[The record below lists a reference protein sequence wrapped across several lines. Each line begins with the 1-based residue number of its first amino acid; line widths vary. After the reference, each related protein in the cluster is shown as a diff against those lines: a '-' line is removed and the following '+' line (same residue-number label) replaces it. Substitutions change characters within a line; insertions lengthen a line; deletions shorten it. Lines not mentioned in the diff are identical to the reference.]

1 MTTGLSPR
9 RLATALLLILIALAE
24 LLLAFRGPIALTKT
38 PSLMLAP
45 ISPSAAQSAGLTDAE
60 REEFIRALE
69 AAFASAGKSS
79 VKPQRFI
86 DEYLAP
92 RGENLQTLADRESV
106 LAVASE
112 LGIQRVAQA
121 VLSSWGGELSL
132 YLSVRDSAAG
142 DLIASENFSAPD
154 LGALLAELESPA
166 FADAFAAE
174 VPGMTP
180 FDFSFFLFLGLELLT
195 ALLLLFRR
203 ERLFNQGQL
212 ILGST
217 LFLFALFF
225 ARNANM
231 DYVQRFVAHGGALKL
246 AADTA
251 RQQLEVSLRFL
262 PPLFVNL
269 GLYLF
274 SGGPRPGG
282 GPGRAIRSNSSP
294 LRGSGISASIPAAL
308 AQFLLNPPTLLAG
321 WLSGALF
328 AFALPSLIRLEGVPV
343 LAFIALVPIL
353 WAARRS
359 SAGDAGM
366 GIMAFASLQ
375 VMLINFWHST
385 YSYVSLPFTVLLSMA
400 QWLLFLPLLVFL
412 LRRPGRVWILA
423 VPAAW
428 LAFDWLRGMGFLA
441 YPWGML
447 GTALYRTIPL
457 IQIASV
463 TGVWGVSWFLFLFNA
478 ALTELLSN
486 PRRRM
491 PLFVL
496 AGAFLAPLLFGAGTL
511 VLANRGETETTRL
524 LLVQHNRDPRKHD
537 YAESVD
543 ALLRL
548 SKEGI
553 ARAYAEGRP
562 VEMVVWPETAFVP
575 DLRYWMRPGNAGRPR
590 RRLAERLFQAADEWG
605 IPLVTGTS
613 DHKRLPGEEDRD
625 YPEISYNSA
634 VIIEPKSGIGGIYH
648 KIKLVPFTE
657 YFPFKDEL
665 PGVYAQLDKFD
676 VTEWEPGSEYRVLAH
691 KDFTFATP
699 ICFEDIMPDHVRRFV
714 AAGAGAV
721 VNISNDYWSL
731 SSVEG
736 MQHGV
741 NGLFR
746 AVENRIPMVRATT
759 SGLTVGVDPYGRM
772 LGSLPFFE
780 EGALIVDLP
789 AGNPRPSLYTRW
801 GDWFPLLMLLLGIGI
816 MLWELASLFRQ
827 RRIKGDLRPSVLVR
841 LGAYRPR

>member
-9 RLATALLLILIALAE
+9 RLTAALLLILIALAE
-24 LLLAFRGPIALTKT
+24 LLLAFRGPIALTKI

-45 ISPSAAQSAGLTDAE
+45 VSPSAAQSAGLTEAE

-92 RGENLQTLADRESV
+92 RGESLQSLSDRESV

-112 LGIQRVAQA
+112 LGIQRVALA
-121 VLSSWGGELSL
+121 VLSTWGGEFRLS
-132 YLSVRDSAAG
+132 LSVRDSAAG

-154 LGALLAELESPA
+154 LEALLAELETGA
-166 FADAFAAE
+166 FAEAFAAE
-174 VPGMTP
+174 VPGLTP
-180 FDFSFFLFLGLELLT
+180 FDFSFLLFLGLELIT
-195 ALLLLFRR
+195 ALLLVFRR
-203 ERLFNQGQL
+203 ERLFNQAQL

-231 DYVQRFVAHGGALKL
+231 DYVRRFVAHGGALKL

-294 LRGSGISASIPAAL
+294 LRGSGISAPIPAAL
-308 AQFLLNPPTLLAG
+308 ARVLLQPPTLLAG

-328 AFALPSLIRLEGVPV
+328 AFALPSLVSLDGIPV
-343 LAFIALVPIL
+343 LAFVALVPL
-353 WAARRS
+353 FRAVRKS
-359 SAGDAGM
+359 SAGEAAM

-375 VMLINFWHST
+375 VMLINFWHAT

-400 QWLLFLPLLVFL
+400 QWLIFLPVLVFL
-412 LRRPGRVWILA
+412 LRRPGRIWMLA
-423 VPAAW
+423 VPAVW

-457 IQIASV
+457 IQIASL

-478 ALTELLSN
+478 ALTELIAN
-486 PRRRM
+486 PRRRL
-491 PLFVL
+491 PLVL
-496 AGAFLAPLLFGAGTL
+496 MAAALLVPLLFGTVSLLGADRAEG
-511 VLANRGETETTRL
+511 ETTRL

-548 SKEGI
+548 SEEGI
-553 ARAYAEGRP
+553 ARAQAEGRP
-562 VEMVVWPETAFVP
+562 VELVVWPETAFVP

-590 RRLAERLFQAADEWG
+590 RKLAERLFQATNEWG

-625 YPEISYNSA
+625 YPAISYNSA
-634 VIIEPKSGIGGIYH
+634 LIIEPGTGIGGIYH
-648 KIKLVPFTE
+648 KIRLVPFTE
-657 YFPFKDEL
+657 YFPFKEEL

-676 VTEWEPGSEYRVLAH
+676 VTEWEPGTEYRVLSH
-691 KDFTFATP
+691 GDFTFATP
-699 ICFEDIMPDHVRRFV
+699 ICFEDIMPGHVRRFV
-714 AAGAGAV
+714 QAGAGAI

-746 AVENRIPMVRATT
+746 AVENRIPLVRATT

-780 EGALIVDLP
+780 EGALIIDLP
-789 AGNPRPSLYTRW
+789 AGSAGSSLYTRW
-801 GDWFPLLMLLLGIGI
+801 GDWFPLLMLLIGIGAA
-816 MLWELASLFRQ
+816 LREFGSLIR
-827 RRIKGDLRPSVLVR
+827 SV
-841 LGAYRPR
+841 